1 MAASMPQMYGPHLAL
16 VAIAASTSRL
26 HPGNAYLFVSIIRKG
41 WYLSICRCAPII
53 PHMSSRATPA
63 TVLGLGEM
71 GRALATALIDGGHA
85 TTVWNRS
92 PAKTRPLVARGGSA
106 VSSVAAA
113 VSASP
118 LTVACL
124 FDHASVHEVLDP
136 IASSLRGRAA
146 LINLTT
152 TTPREARELA
162 DWAERH
168 RIEYLDGGIL
178 AVPEMIGGPGS
189 AIFYSGSAAVFEEH
203 RALLD
208 RWGEGTYFGS
218 DAGRASLHDMAM
230 LAGMYAMIAGF
241 MHGAAMVATEGVPA
255 TEFAAR
261 ATPFLAAMT
270 GAFARF
276 ASIMDA
282 SDYAGEGQQSLE
294 FSDLTRLVT
303 ATVEQGVSAEV
314 LQPVHD
320 MVQRQIASGHGKEG
334 FARIFE
340 EFWSMP

>member
-1 MAASMPQMYGPHLAL
+1 
-16 VAIAASTSRL
+16 
-26 HPGNAYLFVSIIRKG
+26 
-41 WYLSICRCAPII
+41 
-53 PHMSSRATPA
+53 
-63 TVLGLGEM
+63 M
-71 GRALATALIDGGHA
+71 GRALTTALIDGGHA

-92 PAKTRPLVARGGSA
+92 PGKTRPLVARGGIAAGSL
-106 VSSVAAA
+106 AAA

-124 FDHASVHEVLDP
+124 LDHASVHEVLDP
-136 IASSLRGRAA
+136 IASSLHGKA

-162 DWAERH
+162 DWAAHH
-168 RIEYLDGGIL
+168 RIDYLDGGIM
-178 AVPEMIGGPGS
+178 AVPDMIGGPGS

-208 RWGEGTYFGS
+208 RWGEGSYFGP
-218 DAGRASLHDMAM
+218 DAGLASLYDMAI
-230 LAGMYAMIAGF
+230 LTGMYVMFAGF
-241 MHGAAMVATEGVPA
+241 MHGAAMVAPEGVSA
-255 TEFAAR
+255 TDFAAR

-276 ASIMDA
+276 ASIIDA
-282 SDYAGEGQQSLE
+282 ADYAGEGQQSLE
-294 FSDLTRLVT
+294 FSDLSKFVT
-303 ATVEQGVSAEV
+303 ATIEQGVSAEV

-320 MVQRQIASGHGKEG
+320 MIRRQIAAGHGKEG

-340 EFWSMP
+340 ELRSRR